1 MADNILEVKNLSK
14 YFNVGKN
21 LTLKAVDDV
30 SFSIAKGE
38 TLGLVGESGCGKT
51 TCGRTVL
58 KLYNPTKGKIRFNNE
73 DISSY
78 NGKKLLSFKK
88 KAQMIFQDPYS
99 SLNPR
104 MTIYEIIAEGLNVH
118 FNLSKKEK
126 SDKVNEILDAVGLTE
141 SFGNRFAHELSGGQ
155 CQRVGIARA
164 LIVEPD
170 FIVCDE
176 PISAL
181 DVSIQAQIVNLLIKL
196 QRDRKLTYLFISHDL
211 SMVRHISDRIG
222 VMYLGS
228 LVELTTSDKLFEKTL
243 HPYTQVLL
251 SAIPDAEPDTS
262 KQRENIKI
270 EGEVP
275 SPINPPKGCKF
286 STRCSYATD
295 ICRTKRPVLTEVEEG
310 HMVACHYYEKFL

>member
-1 MADNILEVKNLSK
+1 MSEKLIEVKGLSK
-14 YFNVGKN
+14 YFNAGKN
-21 LTLKAVDDV
+21 TVLKAVDDIN
-30 SFSIAKGE
+30 FSINRGE

-58 KLYNPTKGKIRFNNE
+58 RLYDATHGQVLFNGE
-73 DISSY
+73 DICKY
-78 NGKKLLSFKK
+78 NKKEILSFKK
-88 KAQMIFQDPYS
+88 NAQMIFQDPYS

-104 MTIYEIIAEGLNVH
+104 MTISEIIAEGLNVH
-118 FNLSKKEK
+118 YNLSRTEK
-126 SDKVNEILDAVGLTE
+126 TNRVNEVLYSVGLTE

-155 CQRVGIARA
+155 RQRVGIARA
-164 LIVEPD
+164 LVVEPQ

-196 QRDRKLTYLFISHDL
+196 QKEHNLTYLFISHDL

-228 LVELTTSDKLFEKTL
+228 LVEVATSDVLFERTL

-251 SAIPDAEPDTS
+251 SAIPDADPDPDL
-262 KQRENIKI
+262 QIKRVKI
-270 EGEVP
+270 AGEIP
-275 SPINPPKGCKF
+275 SPVNQPKGCKF
-286 STRCSYATD
+286 STRCNFATD
-295 ICRTKRPVLTEVEEG
+295 VCKTDRPALREVEKG
-310 HMVACHYYEKFL
+310 HFVACHRCDNL

>member
-1 MADNILEVKNLSK
+1 MTEKIIEVKDLCR
-14 YFNVGKN
+14 YFNAGKN
-21 LTLKAVDDV
+21 ATLKAVDGV
-30 SFSIAKGE
+30 SFSINRGE

-58 KLYNPTKGKIRFNNE
+58 RLYDATAGQILYNGE
-73 DISSY
+73 DINKY
-78 NGKKLLSFKK
+78 NKKQLLSFKK
-88 KAQMIFQDPYS
+88 NAQMIFQDPYS

-104 MTIYEIIAEGLNVH
+104 MTIFEIISEGLNVH
-118 FNLSKKEK
+118 YNISKQEK
-126 SDKVNEILDAVGLTE
+126 SKRVNEILSAVGLTE

-155 CQRVGIARA
+155 RQRIGIARA
-164 LIVEPD
+164 LIVEPE

-196 QRDRKLTYLFISHDL
+196 QKERNLTYLFISHDL

-228 LVELTTSDKLFEKTL
+228 LVELTSSETLFERTL

-251 SAIPDAEPDTS
+251 SAIPDAEPEPEL
-262 KQRENIKI
+262 QRKRMKI
-270 EGEVP
+270 QGEIP
-275 SPINPPKGCKF
+275 SPVNQPKGCKF
-286 STRCSYATD
+286 STRCNFVTD
-295 ICRTKRPVLTEVEEG
+295 ICKTDRPVLKEVEKD
-310 HMVACHYYEKFL
+310 HFVACHNCEQFM

>member
-1 MADNILEVKNLSK
+1 MNDNILEVQNLCK

-21 LTLKAVDDV
+21 TTLKAVDDV
-30 SFSIAKGE
+30 SFVIKKGE

-51 TCGRTVL
+51 TCGRTIL
-58 KLYNPTKGKIRFNNE
+58 KLYDQTAGQVIFNGE
-73 DISSY
+73 DISKF
-78 NGKKLLSFKK
+78 NKKETLSFKK
-88 KAQMIFQDPYS
+88 NAQMIFQDPYS

-104 MTIYEIIAEGLNVH
+104 MTIYEIVAEGLNVH

-126 SDKVNEILDAVGLTE
+126 SKKVDEILYSVGLTK

-164 LIVEPD
+164 LIVEPQL
-170 FIVCDE
+170 IVCDE

-196 QRDRKLTYLFISHDL
+196 QKELDLTYLFISHDL
-211 SMVRHISDRIG
+211 SMVRHISHRIG

-228 LVELTTSDKLFEKTL
+228 LVELCDSEKLFNHTL
-243 HPYTQVLL
+243 HPYTQILL
-251 SAIPDAEPDTS
+251 SAIPDAEPDPA
-262 KQRENIKI
+262 KQKKRLKI

-275 SPINPPKGCKF
+275 SPINPPKACKF
-286 STRCSYATD
+286 STRCSFATD
-295 ICRTKRPVLTEVEEG
+295 ICRKERPVLKEVEKD
-310 HMVACHYYEKFL
+310 HFVACHHYKQFL

>member
-1 MADNILEVKNLSK
+1 MTEKLIEVKNLNK
-14 YFNVGKN
+14 YFSIGKN
-21 LTLKAVDDV
+21 AVLKAVDGIN
-30 SFSIAKGE
+30 FSINHGE

-58 KLYNPTKGKIRFNNE
+58 KLYDATQGQVLFNGD
-73 DISSY
+73 DISKY
-78 NGKKLLSFKK
+78 NKKELLSFKK
-88 KAQMIFQDPYS
+88 NAQMIFQDPYS

-104 MTIYEIIAEGLNVH
+104 MTISEIIAEGLNVH
-118 FNLSKKEK
+118 YNLSKAEK
-126 SDKVNEILDAVGLTE
+126 IKRVNDVLYSVGLTE

-155 CQRVGIARA
+155 RQRVGIARA
-164 LIVEPD
+164 LVVEPQ

-196 QRDRKLTYLFISHDL
+196 QKEHNLTYLFISHDL

-228 LVELTTSDKLFEKTL
+228 LVELASSKTLFEHTL

-251 SAIPDAEPDTS
+251 SAIPDAEPDPS
-262 KQRENIKI
+262 LQKRRMKI
-270 EGEVP
+270 EGEIP
-275 SPINPPKGCKF
+275 SPVNQPKGCKF
-286 STRCSYATD
+286 STRCSFATD
-295 ICRTKRPVLTEVEEG
+295 ICKTERPVLKEIEKE
-310 HMVACHYYEKFL
+310 HFVACHNCEQFL